1 MNCFGSRKNYHAV
14 GCVISVGSHYKTE
27 QFAEGGNI
35 QLLTPTGGGTY
46 SIIEKIDHNKLV
58 GLSGHIDEIK
68 DFQEQTINQATETW
82 RNAMESYELKNSATG
97 TELTVQ
103 VDTMDISA
111 EFMKNSFPF
120 ALQVVKKWPRIIEVT
135 AVSTLSM
142 YWPCE
147 TRESVISLQ

>member
-1 MNCFGSRKNYHAV
+1 MQTLEFSIFINAAVEKVWNCLWDSENYQLWA
-14 GCVISVGSHYKTE
+14 GVISVGSHYKTE
-27 QFAEGGNI
+27 QFAEGGKI

-46 SIIEKIDHNKLV
+46 SIIEKIDHNKLLV
-58 GLSGHIDEIK
+58 FRHIGEIK

-103 VDTMDISA
+103 VDTMDISV

-120 ALQVVKKWPRIIEVT
+120 ALQVVKKMAEDH
-135 AVSTLSM
+135 
-142 YWPCE
+142 
-147 TRESVISLQ
+147 